1 MIFTFLF
8 LTFFTLFDTIY
19 IYIYRSF
26 LIHSSVDGC
35 FNVLGCIYF
44 SIIVFS
50 GYMPSSAIAGSYKFI
65 PSFLSNLH
73 TVLHSG
79 CINLHSHQQCKRLP
93 FSPPPPSAFIVCRF
107 FDDGH
112 SDYCEVIPHGS
123 IRVVLGSV
131 LI

>member
-8 LTFFTLFDTIY
+8 LTFFTISDIIYVYTY
-19 IYIYRSF
+19 IYTHHSF

-50 GYMPSSAIAGSYKFI
+50 GFMPSSGIAGSYDKFI
-65 PSFLSNLH
+65 SSFLRNLH

-79 CINLHSHQQCKRLP
+79 CINLHSTNSARGFP
-93 FSPPPPSAFIVCRF
+93 FLHTLSSI
-107 FDDGH
+107 
-112 SDYCEVIPHGS
+112 YCLYIFLMIAILTGM
-123 IRVVLGSV
+123 R
-131 LI
+131 